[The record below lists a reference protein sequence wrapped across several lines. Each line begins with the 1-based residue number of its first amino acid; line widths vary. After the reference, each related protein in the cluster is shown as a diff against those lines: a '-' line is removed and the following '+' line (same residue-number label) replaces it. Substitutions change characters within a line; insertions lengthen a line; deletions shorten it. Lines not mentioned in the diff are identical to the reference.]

1 MSKPSRLSDTQWAE
15 IEKKNLEGVPVRQ
28 LAREYN
34 IAEGQI
40 RRRITAQVKNIK
52 SVANSIVYAQTEL
65 EKLPLTAQITAQT
78 LAYKMR
84 SVSSNLASVA
94 DLNAATAHR
103 LSALANQQVNLI
115 DDTKP
120 LENMEL
126 LKGISALTN
135 MSNESTKA
143 GIELLKVNKEVSK
156 QDETA
161 KNLKVISDDELYAI
175 ATGG

>member
-78 LAYKMR
+78 LAFKLKAM
-84 SVSSNLASVA
+84 SDNLASA
-94 DLNAATAHR
+94 ASHGAATAHR
-103 LSALANQQVNLI
+103 LSALANIEASKI
-115 DDTKP
+115 DDANILNSGEAMTGIAKLTALANESSKIAISLLNANKEKAFDDTEDKKAMTLDEFYGLTKP
-120 LENMEL
+120 
-126 LKGISALTN
+126 
-135 MSNESTKA
+135 
-143 GIELLKVNKEVSK
+143 
-156 QDETA
+156 
-161 KNLKVISDDELYAI
+161 
-175 ATGG
+175 

>member
-1 MSKPSRLSDTQWAE
+1 MSKPSRLNENQWLE
-15 IEKKNLEGVPVRQ
+15 IEKKNIEGIPVRQ
-28 LAREYN
+28 LAREYG

-40 RRRITAQVKNIK
+40 RRRITAQVKDIK
-52 SVANSIVYAQTEL
+52 SVANSIVYAQTAL
-65 EKLPLTAQITAQT
+65 ERLPLTAQMTAQT
-78 LAYKMR
+78 LAFKLR
-84 SVSSNLASVA
+84 AISSNLASAA

-103 LSALANQQVNLI
+103 LSSLANQQSALI

-126 LKGISALTN
+126 LRGIGALTA

-143 GIELLKVNKEVSK
+143 GLELLKVNKEVSK
-156 QDETA
+156 QDEA
-161 KNLKVISDDELYAI
+161 PKNLRQISDDELYTI